1 MTLTIE
7 QIATMNEIE
16 ISTALRAMTREELI
30 AFCKAN
36 KIGDI
41 RRLGGHLNAAF
52 LWCKDVIAFASI
64 TLR

>member
-1 MTLTIE
+1 MTLTME
-7 QIATMNEIE
+7 QIAKMNEIE
-16 ISTALRAMTREELI
+16 ISTALRAMTRKELI
-30 AFCKAN
+30 TFCRAN

-52 LWCKDVIAFASI
+52 LWCKDVAAYASI